1 MIDLESI
8 RRSNPLQ
15 DIAGQLVPLRAA
27 GQEWTAC
34 CPFHADRSPSFT
46 IYEAGRRFHCFGCGA
61 TGDVLD
67 FVQRAYGV
75 ALPEAARM
83 LGAGEVQRCR
93 QSAPARAMARVNPE
107 SRSTEALAIWRFA
120 LPTAGTLAEAY
131 LAFRGLS
138 PPFPPDLRFQRL
150 PYGNSGLLPCL
161 VAAVRNVAGHVTG
174 IQRTYLRGDGRGKAD
189 LPKPKLSLGKVA
201 GGAIRLGDLDAAG
214 TVTVCE
220 GLEDG
225 LSLREMLGGPI
236 WVAAGASMLP
246 AMQFPADV
254 RVIIIGADNDA
265 AGAAAAQKAAHA
277 FAVRGLTV
285 RTVRPLPGFNDFN
298 DELRGASQ

>member
-1 MIDLESI
+1 
-8 RRSNPLQ
+8 
-15 DIAGQLVPLRAA
+15 
-27 GQEWTAC
+27 
-34 CPFHADRSPSFT
+34 
-46 IYEAGRRFHCFGCGA
+46 
-61 TGDVLD
+61 
-67 FVQRAYGV
+67 
-75 ALPEAARM
+75 M

-93 QSAPARAMARVNPE
+93 QSAPARAMTRVNPE

-131 LAFRGLS
+131 LAFRALL

-225 LSLREMLGGPI
+225 LSLREMLGGPV

-254 RVIIIGADNDA
+254 RAIIIGADNDA
-265 AGAAAAQKAAHA
+265 AGAEAAQKAAHA

-285 RTVRPLPGFNDFN
+285 RTVRPLAGFKDFN
-298 DELRGASQ
+298 DELRGSSR

>member
-1 MIDLESI
+1 MIDPESI

-15 DIAGQLVPLRAA
+15 DIAGRLVPLRAA
-27 GQEWTAC
+27 GSEWTAC

-46 IYEAGRRFHCFGCGA
+46 IFDAGRRFHCFGCGA
-61 TGDVLD
+61 SGDVLD

-75 ALPEAARM
+75 TLPQAARM
-83 LGAGEVQRCR
+83 LSAGEVPSCGDN
-93 QSAPARAMARVNPE
+93 ARAKAAENRQG
-107 SRSTEALAIWRFA
+107 RSAEALTIWNRA
-120 LPTAGTLAEAY
+120 SPAAGTLAEAY
-131 LAFRGLS
+131 LAFRGITALA
-138 PPFPPDLRFQRL
+138 PADIRFRRL
-150 PYGNSGLLPCL
+150 PCGNSGPLPCL
-161 VAAVRNVAGHVTG
+161 VAAVRCAAGEVMG
-174 IQRTYLRGDGRGKAD
+174 IQRTYLRSDGRGKAD

-225 LSLREMLGGPI
+225 LSLREMLGGPV

-254 RVIIIGADNDA
+254 RAIIIGADNDA
-265 AGAAAAQKAAHA
+265 AGAEAAKKAAHA

-285 RTVRPLPGFNDFN
+285 RTVRPLAGLKDFN
-298 DELRGASQ
+298 DEWRGASQ